1 MKHFFDDWATIKE
14 SLKDRT
20 LVLFLDFDGTLAA
33 IVDHYQSATILRR
46 SKVVLRQLVR
56 DPMCLVVIVSGRALC
71 DVKKRV
77 GLKNMVYVGNHG
89 LEVAGA
95 GIPYTSFVKA
105 DAKGLFRKIKCGLV
119 RRVGKI
125 QGVLIE
131 DKILTISVH
140 YRRVGSKDLFPFK
153 RVFFES
159 LRPYLKG
166 RKIEIH
172 RGKKVFEIKPAVHCN
187 KGSTVLWLIKR
198 LRKNNSRQKFFPIFI
213 GDDVTDETAFV
224 ALKND
229 GLGIRVGCGKASAAQ
244 YCLKNVDQVTRF
256 LKVILDFKKGPVL
269 DTKRYSLKRLA
280 RKRKSF

>member
-14 SLKDRT
+14 SLKDKT

-77 GLKNMVYVGNHG
+77 GLENMVYVGNHG

-105 DAKGLFRKIKCGLV
+105 DAKGLFRKIKRGLV

-140 YRRVGSKDLFPFK
+140 YRRVGPKDLLSFR

-166 RKIEIH
+166 RKIDVHE
-172 RGKKVFEIKPAVHCN
+172 GKKVLEIKPAVQCN
-187 KGSTVLWLIKR
+187 KGSAVLWLLKYM
-198 LRKNNSRQKFFPIFI
+198 RKENHCRDLFPIFI
-213 GDDVTDETAFV
+213 GDDVTDETAFA
-224 ALKND
+224 ALKKK
-229 GLGIRVGCGKASAAQ
+229 GLCIRVGCGKASAAQ
-244 YCLKNVDQVTRF
+244 YCLRNINQVARF
-256 LKVILDFKKGPVL
+256 LEAILNLKGGRAVDMGRCL
-269 DTKRYSLKRLA
+269 RQR
-280 RKRKSF
+280 